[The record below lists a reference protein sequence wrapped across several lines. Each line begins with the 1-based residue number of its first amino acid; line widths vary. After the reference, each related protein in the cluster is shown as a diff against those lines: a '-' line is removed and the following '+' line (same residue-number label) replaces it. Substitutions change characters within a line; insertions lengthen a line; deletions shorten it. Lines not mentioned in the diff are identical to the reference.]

1 MNRLVLQVTEVIP
14 PSFWEKAA
22 DQLFSI
28 LLLGVLAYTLWR
40 KLTAVED
47 KMTKYLEDDRKQM
60 MEVIENNTR
69 AFERLYDKIQL

>member
-1 MNRLVLQVTEVIP
+1 MNRLLQIQDIP
-14 PSFWEKAA
+14 PSFWERAS
-22 DQLFSI
+22 DQMFSI
-28 LLLGVLAYTLWR
+28 LLLLVVAYALW
-40 KLTAVED
+40 KKQNTQEE